1 MRYSLL
7 FSLLLIAW
15 AICSGQQFGNDK
27 LLVAKLDSTITREF
41 NKNEP
46 GGSVFIQKGNH
57 VLYSRS
63 FGLADIVS
71 KKKFTDKT
79 ISNIGS
85 ITKTFVAYA
94 ILILQKQG
102 KLAIDDSIIK
112 YFPDFKNKEIASKV
126 KIRHLLTHTSGLPD
140 NRNVE
145 GDSIFY
151 LTAND
156 EQNFSPLKQADTL
169 EFEPGSSWAYSNP
182 AYDGLA
188 IIIEK
193 VSGMKWQA
201 FVEKYIFQPSGML
214 HSEITD
220 GAFPSKG
227 VAHGYRKINNHFEQY
242 DYGEFPTFTAA
253 GNGGVWS
260 SIEDLRRYVLAM
272 KNCIFLDCNTI
283 AFSQKVWHPVSWSG
297 KDPPFMGFSWFVGES
312 DSVFKYKSIHHSG
325 GQGGFHAHLYMIP
338 EPDITI
344 IWLTNNDRSLTPL
357 IMDPL
362 IELGYIK

>member
-1 MRYSLL
+1 
-7 FSLLLIAW
+7 
-15 AICSGQQFGNDK
+15 
-27 LLVAKLDSTITREF
+27 
-41 NKNEP
+41 
-46 GGSVFIQKGNH
+46 
-57 VLYSRS
+57 
-63 FGLADIVS
+63 
-71 KKKFTDKT
+71 
-79 ISNIGS
+79 
-85 ITKTFVAYA
+85 
-94 ILILQKQG
+94 
-102 KLAIDDSIIK
+102 
-112 YFPDFKNKEIASKV
+112 
-126 KIRHLLTHTSGLPD
+126 
-140 NRNVE
+140 
-145 GDSIFY
+145 

-283 AFSQKVWHPVSWSG
+283 AFSQKVWRPGNWSG